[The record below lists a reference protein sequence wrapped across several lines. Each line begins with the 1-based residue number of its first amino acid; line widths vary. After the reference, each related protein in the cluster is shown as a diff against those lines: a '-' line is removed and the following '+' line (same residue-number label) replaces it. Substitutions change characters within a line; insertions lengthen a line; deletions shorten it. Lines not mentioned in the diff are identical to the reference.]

1 MSLWVDKYRP
11 NNISKLTL
19 HENVNQKLLSLAQS
33 SEIPHLLFFGP
44 SGAGKRT
51 RVNALLKEIFG
62 AGVEKVKLEHRIVK
76 GNSNRTIE
84 ITTLGSNYHIECNP
98 SDAGN
103 GDSVVIQ
110 EVIKEIASHGV
121 LQQQSVSSTSSST
134 SSPKNFKV
142 VILTEADKLSKQ
154 AQAGLRRTMEKYSS
168 HCRIFL
174 ICNSASKI
182 IEPVRSRCLGI
193 RIGAPSHED
202 IANILVSVA
211 KKEQTP
217 CEFEFAM
224 KISMHADR
232 NMRRALLM
240 LEASKVQNPNGTLTK
255 DMTIQLPDWETY
267 IIRLAR
273 EILQEQSPSKL
284 LHAREMLYELLTNCI
299 PVDVIIHTL
308 CRELVKTMDDT
319 LKHEVCYWAAYYEHR
334 ACMGSK
340 EIFHLEAFICKF
352 MALYKKWLVSMFA

>member
-1 MSLWVDKYRP
+1 
-11 NNISKLTL
+11 
-19 HENVNQKLLSLAQS
+19 
-33 SEIPHLLFFGP
+33 
-44 SGAGKRT
+44 
-51 RVNALLKEIFG
+51 VNALLKEIYG
-62 AGVEKVKLEHRIVK
+62 PGVEKVKLEHRIVK

-121 LQQQSVSSTSSST
+121 LQSSHLAGPGTTSSTSTST
-134 SSPKNFKV
+134 STKNFKV
-142 VILTEADKLSKQ
+142 VVLTEADKLSKQ

-193 RIGAPSHED
+193 RIAAPSHED

-224 KISMHADR
+224 KISIHADR
-232 NMRRALLM
+232 NVRRAMLM
-240 LEASKVQNPNGTLTK
+240 LEASKVQSPNGSLTK
-255 DMTIQLPDWETY
+255 DMMIQLPDWEMY

-273 EILQEQSPSKL
+273 EILQEQSPTKL

-308 CRELVKTMDDT
+308 ARELVKTMDDT

-352 MALYKKWLVSMFA
+352 MALYKKWLVSMFS

>member
-1 MSLWVDKYRP
+1 M
-11 NNISKLTL
+11 
-19 HENVNQKLLSLAQS
+19 
-33 SEIPHLLFFGP
+33 
-44 SGAGKRT
+44 
-51 RVNALLKEIFG
+51 NALLKEIYG
-62 AGVEKVKLEHRIVK
+62 SGVEKVKLEHRIVK

-121 LQQQSVSSTSSST
+121 LQSSHSSVGPGTTSSST
-134 SSPKNFKV
+134 STSTKNFKV
-142 VILTEADKLSKQ
+142 VVLTEADKLSKQ

-193 RIGAPSHED
+193 RIAAPSHED

-224 KISMHADR
+224 KISIHADR
-232 NMRRALLM
+232 NVRRAMLM
-240 LEASKVQNPNGTLTK
+240 LEASKVQSPNGSLTK
-255 DMTIQLPDWETY
+255 DMMIQLPDWEMY

-273 EILQEQSPSKL
+273 EILQEQSPTKL

-308 CRELVKTMDDT
+308 ARELVKTMDDT

-352 MALYKKWLVSMFA
+352 MALYKKWLVSMFS

>member
-1 MSLWVDKYRP
+1 
-11 NNISKLTL
+11 
-19 HENVNQKLLSLAQS
+19 
-33 SEIPHLLFFGP
+33 
-44 SGAGKRT
+44 
-51 RVNALLKEIFG
+51 VNALLKEIYG
-62 AGVEKVKLEHRIVK
+62 SGVEKVKLEHRIVK

-121 LQQQSVSSTSSST
+121 LQSSHSGPGTTSSST
-134 SSPKNFKV
+134 STSTKNFKV
-142 VILTEADKLSKQ
+142 VVLTEADKLSKQ

-193 RIGAPSHED
+193 RIAAPSHED

-224 KISMHADR
+224 KISIHADR
-232 NMRRALLM
+232 NVRRAMLM
-240 LEASKVQNPNGTLTK
+240 LEASKVQSPNGSLTK
-255 DMTIQLPDWETY
+255 DMMIQLPDWEMY

-273 EILQEQSPSKL
+273 EILQEQSPTKL

-308 CRELVKTMDDT
+308 ARELVKTMDDT

-352 MALYKKWLVSMFA
+352 MALYKKWLVSMFS